1 MKRHGYLLPE
11 ILRWDNL
18 LLAYCKA
25 ARGLT
30 KKTAAERYCRNLDDN
45 LRCLRD
51 GLADGSFAFGDY
63 HSFQVRDPKCRT
75 IHAPSFPERVA
86 HHAIFNL
93 CEPLLE
99 RTLVHDS
106 YACRKGR
113 GTHAAILR
121 ARTYVRKYSLR
132 LQLDVRKFFDS
143 IPHETLLDKLG
154 RAFKDAKLLALF
166 ASILDGYEATPGRG
180 LPIGSLASQHFAN
193 FYLSGLD
200 RLVKEKL
207 RIPGYVRYMDDFVL
221 WADDPGLLSDART
234 AVERHLEGLSLS
246 LKKLSQPVASSHGMS
261 FLGHRIFPR
270 RVELAQPARTRF
282 VRKARRL
289 QRKWNEGAIGELEM
303 QQRHASLSGFGS
315 HADMKRLQRRLLS
328 DEVFDYT

>member
-11 ILRWDNL
+11 ILQWDNL

-30 KKTAAERYCRNLDDN
+30 KKCAANRYSQNLDEN
-45 LRCLRD
+45 LRILRN
-51 GLADGSFAFGDY
+51 GLEDGSFAFGDY

-99 RTLVHDS
+99 RILIDDS

-121 ARTYVRKYSLR
+121 ARTYVRKHSFR

-143 IPHETLLDKLG
+143 IPHEPLLKKLG
-154 RAFKDAKLLALF
+154 RVFKDTQLLGLF
-166 ASILDGYEATPGRG
+166 SSILHGYEAGRGRG

-200 RLVKEKL
+200 RLVKDKL
-207 RIPGYVRYMDDFVL
+207 RMPGYVRYMDDFVL
-221 WADDPGLLSDART
+221 WADDPHLLSDART
-234 AVERHLEGLSLS
+234 AIEGHLEGLSLS
-246 LKKLSQPVASSHGMS
+246 LKKLSQPVESSHGMS

-289 QRKWNEGAIGELEM
+289 QRKCNEGAIGELEM
-303 QQRHASLSGFGS
+303 QQRHASLSGFGRQ
-315 HADMKRLQRRLLS
+315 ADMKRLQRRLLL
-328 DEVFDYT
+328 DEGID